1 MNRKVLLV
9 ICITYF
15 CRVSIFVVF
24 WVCTDGGVVNIGRG
38 RFLFGCGFG
47 VWSAVMLKPWSGRLN
62 GF

>member
-24 WVCTDGGVVNIGRG
+24 WVCTDGGGGSLKLGVVGL
-38 RFLFGCGFG
+38 LFGCGWVVGGAEALVDPTECF
-47 VWSAVMLKPWSGRLN
+47 
-62 GF
+62 